1 MKQLKNTLYIL
12 TPETYLSLQN
22 EAIAVKVGGTEKVRV
37 PASTIDSVFCFGNIT
52 VSSPLIAFCGQR
64 GISLCFF
71 SEYGKFYGRVQGPV
85 QGNILLR
92 RRQFAAM
99 EDLNQR
105 TRLAR
110 NILLGKLASERAFLL
125 RMRREHRE
133 RESEITHAIEKI
145 VGISAQLRDC
155 LSVDSMR
162 GLEGAA
168 AAAYFSAF
176 PAVLN
181 SETMIFSGRNRR
193 PPEDPVNALLS
204 FLYTLLKNDVQSALE
219 GVGLDPAAGFLHTL
233 RPGRPALALD
243 LMEEL
248 RAPLCDRLAI
258 ALIHRGQITEKSF
271 SQLNT
276 PVLLSDTG
284 RKTVLTAWQK
294 RKQEKIFHPFLEESI
309 PIGLIPH
316 AQAMLFARVIRG
328 ELDEYPPFPLE
339 VNIYDDRPLL
349 RCGYHRCRRGQTSA
363 QGGKDL

>member
-12 TPETYLSLQN
+12 TPETYLFLQN
-22 EAIAVKVGGTEKVRV
+22 EAIAVKVGGVEKVRV
-37 PASTIDSVFCFGNIT
+37 PANTIDSICCFGNVT
-52 VSSPLIAFCGQR
+52 VSTPLIAFCGQR
-64 GISLCFF
+64 GIALCFF
-71 SEYGKFYGRVQGPV
+71 SEYGKFYGRVQGPA

-105 TRLAR
+105 TRYAR
-110 NILLGKLASERAFLL
+110 SFLLGKLASEKTFLL
-125 RMRREHRE
+125 RMRREHKAGE
-133 RESEITHAIEKI
+133 AELTLAIDKITS
-145 VGISAQLRDC
+145 ISAQLRDC

-168 AAAYFSAF
+168 ASAYFAAF
-176 PAVLN
+176 PAMLN
-181 SETMIFSGRNRR
+181 NKTLTFSGRNRR

-258 ALIHRGQITEKSF
+258 ALINRGQITEKSF
-271 SQLNT
+271 EQLNP
-276 PVLLSDTG
+276 PVLLSEEG

-294 RKQEKIFHPFLEESI
+294 RKQEKIQHPFLEETI

-316 AQAMLFARVIRG
+316 AQAMLFARVLRD
-328 ELDEYPPFPLE
+328 ELDEYPPFHW
-339 VNIYDDRPLL
+339 R
-349 RCGYHRCRRGQTSA
+349 
-363 QGGKDL
+363 